1 MKQDDAGIDA
11 LVSALVTGDRRA
23 WSRFLDQ
30 WGAVI
35 HGAVRRRLAAL
46 GASPADLAARADD
59 AVQDALM
66 RLCRDDFAVLRAY
79 DSRRAR
85 FQTYIALVAES
96 AALDHDRRQ
105 RRWELTGTAGNRS
118 RGVPIDDV
126 APDRLAAPAAEADD
140 AAPVE
145 LPPGLLSPR
154 QQLVLRMLVDRDMD
168 VAEVAAALGIE
179 PQTVRSMKHKAVA
192 KLRDHFRAGAEAA
205 GDDRDAARR
214 IAGEDDSQ

>member
-23 WSRFLDQ
+23 WRRFLDQ
-30 WGAVI
+30 WSAVLY
-35 HGAVRRRLAAL
+35 GAVRRRLAAL
-46 GASPADLAARADD
+46 GASPADLAVRADD
-59 AVQDALM
+59 AVQDALF
-66 RLCRDDFAVLRAY
+66 RLCRDNFAVLRAY

-85 FQTYIALVAES
+85 FQTYIAVVAES

-118 RGVPIDDV
+118 RAVPIDDID
-126 APDRLAAPAAEADD
+126 PDRLAAPETEAGEAAA
-140 AAPVE
+140 VE

-168 VAEVAAALGIE
+168 VAEVAAALGVE

-192 KLRDHFRAGAEAA
+192 KLREHFQGGAGAH
-205 GDDRDAARR
+205 GDDRGVARR
-214 IAGEDDSQ
+214 IAKEDDFP